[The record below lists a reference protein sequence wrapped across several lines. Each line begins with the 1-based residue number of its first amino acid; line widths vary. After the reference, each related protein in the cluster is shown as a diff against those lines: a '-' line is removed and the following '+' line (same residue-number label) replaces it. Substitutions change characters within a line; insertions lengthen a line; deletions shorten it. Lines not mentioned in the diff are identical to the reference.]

1 MYTRSLH
8 DALPISEQ
16 LAYEGVKKGAYI
28 ISDSEQ
34 ETPDAL
40 LLATGSEVQLAI
52 KAQQELKTQN
62 VDVRVIS
69 MPSWDRFEKQDEAYR
84 EKILPKEVT
93 ARLGIEMGSS
103 LGWHKYVGDQR
114 SEERRV
120 GKV

>member
-84 EKILPKEVT
+84 EKILPK
-93 ARLGIEMGSS
+93 
-103 LGWHKYVGDQR
+103 R
-114 SEERRV
+114 SEAHTSELQSRGQLVCRL
-120 GKV
+120 